1 MMNTID
7 STVADTLM
15 DFALYIYALGYDGK
29 EKKDLDIIREEA
41 LEFARDM
48 FKGYCE
54 SNGIEYV
61 TQS

>member
-1 MMNTID
+1 MMNTIN
-7 STVADTLM
+7 STIADALM
-15 DFALYIYALGYDGK
+15 DFALYIYAQGYETDGRS
-29 EKKDLDIIREEA
+29 LDEVREEA
-41 LEFARDM
+41 LEFAREM